1 MHPTKKYMTYTTS
14 FELKMIYE
22 KYLSTVKLSYNI
34 RNPYYL
40 FEMKRFLKRIFLISL
55 IS

>member
-22 KYLSTVKLSYNI
+22 KYLYTGKIILQHKKSIL
-34 RNPYYL
+34 
-40 FEMKRFLKRIFLISL
+40 LI
-55 IS
+55 